1 MRSRAKKHLTAAVQQ
16 VQQLIAHE
24 TGSPLAPAGEVQLRE
39 VLRQL
44 QTGQRAGGNLAE
56 RFSSRQVTIM
66 LADLRGFSAIA
77 ENYPIDLVLEL
88 LNRYLA
94 RMSEV
99 IGDYGGQINKFM
111 GDSIMILF
119 WDQEE
124 RTEPEDSPGAG
135 PNAAVQ
141 RAIQCAVDMQI
152 AMGEFNADHREHG
165 VPELFMGIGINTGAV
180 MAGLVGNELYSEFTV
195 IGDEVNLASRIEAF
209 SLRGQVLIS
218 ESMFERSGGLLRTGE
233 PMEVFVK
240 GKAGPVQLREVLG
253 IPSQGKDVPRREI
266 RNSPRVRADIP
277 FHYQEV
283 HNKIVMP
290 PLYAG
295 TILDVGYHGIKAELD
310 RPLPPNTEIKFDVD
324 LPFVGRQAKD
334 IYAKILRTK
343 EVDGRSVVNVEFTS
357 IDVPSSANIKYFV
370 QMLVQSLEG

>member
-1 MRSRAKKHLTAAVQQ
+1 MRSRAKNHLTAAIQQ

-24 TGSPLAPAGEVQLRE
+24 TGSPLSPAGEGELRE
-39 VLRQL
+39 ILRQL
-44 QTGQRAGGNLAE
+44 QTGQRAGGKLAE
-56 RFSSRQVTIM
+56 RFASRQVTIM

-119 WDQEE
+119 WDHDSENN
-124 RTEPEDSPGAG
+124 EPDTSD
-135 PNAAVQ
+135 AVQ
-141 RAIQCAVDMQI
+141 RAIRCAVDMQI
-152 AMGEFNADHREHG
+152 AMGQFNADHREHG
-165 VPELFMGIGINTGAV
+165 VPELFMGIGINTGGV

-218 ESMFERSGGLLRTGE
+218 ESTYTRCQDDIRTGA
-233 PMEVFVK
+233 PMEVCVK
-240 GKAGPVQLREVLG
+240 GKTGPVLLREVLG
-253 IPSQGKDVPRREI
+253 IPTLGKEVPRREI
-266 RNSPRVRADIP
+266 RNSPRVKADIP
-277 FHYQEV
+277 FRYQEV

-290 PLYAG
+290 VYAQG
-295 TILDVGYHGIKAELD
+295 TILDIGYHGIKAELSQ
-310 RPLPPNTEIKFDVD
+310 PLPPNTEIRFDVD
-324 LPFVGRQAKD
+324 LPFIGRQASD

-343 EVDGRSVVNVEFTS
+343 EIDGRSVVNVEFTS
-357 IDVPSSANIKYFV
+357 IDVQSSANIKYFV
-370 QMLVQSLEG
+370 QMLVQSMER

>member
-1 MRSRAKKHLTAAVQQ
+1 MRSRAKKQLTAALQE
-16 VQQLIAHE
+16 VQQLIFQE
-24 TGSPLAPAGEVQLRE
+24 TGSPLTPAGETRLRE
-39 VLRQL
+39 LLRHL
-44 QTGQRAGGNLAE
+44 QTGHQPGHPLAE

-99 IGDYGGQINKFM
+99 ISDYGGQINKFM

-119 WDQEE
+119 WEH
-124 RTEPEDSPGAG
+124 EPEDPTGQVG
-135 PNAAVQ
+135 GNCVQAAI
-141 RAIQCAVDMQI
+141 RCAVDMQI

-218 ESMFERSGGLLRTGE
+218 ESTFAGCAGEVRTGE
-233 PMEVFVK
+233 PMEVCVK
-240 GKAGPVQLREVLG
+240 GKTGSVLLREVLG
-253 IPSQGKDVPRREI
+253 IPSLGKEVPRREI
-266 RNSPRVRADIP
+266 RNSPRVKAEIP
-277 FHYQEV
+277 FRYQEV

-290 PLYAG
+290 NFAHG
-295 TILDVGYHGIKAELD
+295 TILDIGYHGIKAELSH
-310 RPLPPNTEIKFDVD
+310 PLPPNTEIRFDVE
-324 LPFVGRQAKD
+324 LPFIGRQASD
-334 IYAKILRTK
+334 IYAKILRTR

-357 IDVPSSANIKYFV
+357 IDVHSSANIKYFV
-370 QMLVQSLEG
+370 QMLVQSMER